1 MNYFTLQ
8 QLIHRPKFIVRFISY
23 HNQLLPVP
31 SFDDWE
37 AAVLNVVDNLVD
49 VSNSFP
55 RMEAK
60 IFGNWDEGG
69 DEGGALRVIL

>member
-1 MNYFTLQ
+1 M
-8 QLIHRPKFIVRFISY
+8 
-23 HNQLLPVP
+23 P

-37 AAVLNVVDNLVD
+37 GAVLNVVDNLVD

-69 DEGGALRVIL
+69 DEGGALRVIMKCSFNFIVKGLPP